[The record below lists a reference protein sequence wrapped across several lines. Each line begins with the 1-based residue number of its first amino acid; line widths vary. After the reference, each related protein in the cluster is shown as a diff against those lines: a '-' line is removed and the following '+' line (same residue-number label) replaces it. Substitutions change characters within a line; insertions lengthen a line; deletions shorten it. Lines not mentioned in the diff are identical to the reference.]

1 VNKYPYEARRRVDAL
16 ISSTQTLIRRD
27 PEQEVQGEA
36 LAVAAAAIAAVKA
49 ALPDDPVVAATPD
62 LFSPE
67 RIGNGEPLRAAD
79 LLVIAEQLG
88 AAIGPPPI
96 IAA

>member
-1 VNKYPYEARRRVDAL
+1 LDGSDFETG
-16 ISSTQTLIRRD
+16 STLIRRD

-36 LAVAAAAIAAVKA
+36 LTVAAATISAVKA

-67 RIGNGEPLRAAD
+67 RIGDDEPLRAAD
-79 LLVIAEQLG
+79 LLVIAKQLG
-88 AAIGPPPI
+88 ATIGPPPI
-96 IAA
+96 AVA

>member
-1 VNKYPYEARRRVDAL
+1 MTKFPYDARRRVDAL
-16 ISSTQTLIRRD
+16 ISSTRTLIRRD
-27 PEQEVQGEA
+27 PEQEVQGEG
-36 LAVAAAAIAAVKA
+36 LDVAAATISAVKA
-49 ALPDDPVVAATPD
+49 AVPDDPVVAATPD

-67 RIGNGEPLRAAD
+67 RIGSGEAIRAAD

-96 IAA
+96 NAA